1 MLPWV
6 STSTYL
12 PLPKI
17 TDRIGDPHTFAEVYA
32 VVGAYV
38 MGFFDAFRGLGM
50 VCRAP
55 VSYESLASVTA
66 DIIRT
71 TEEKELMIAVAL
83 AHERLGCRFP
93 GKGGAK

>member
-1 MLPWV
+1 MIALDLRSDDWLQFWNNKADRKDRLVAV
-6 STSTYL
+6 S
-12 PLPKI
+12 
-17 TDRIGDPHTFAEVYA
+17 
-32 VVGAYV
+32 YV